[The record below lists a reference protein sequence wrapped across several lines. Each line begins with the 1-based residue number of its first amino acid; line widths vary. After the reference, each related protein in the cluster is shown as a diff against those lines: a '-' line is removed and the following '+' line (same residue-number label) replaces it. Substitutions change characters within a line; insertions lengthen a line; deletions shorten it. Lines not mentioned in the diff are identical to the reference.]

1 MSATPTTD
9 DANQPA
15 EECAQ
20 TTEADCPVPL
30 AWKSVLANVR
40 DGCRY
45 AEIERDGAT
54 FGVRTF
60 GDGPPVYF
68 INNVWGDWELFAL
81 TMWLLH
87 DEYRCVVVDI
97 PESKRVSRLTA
108 QSLAQDLFATADEQG
123 DQQFALFATSFGSLT
138 AHSAAIDAPDR
149 ISQLVLHAGCLRYRL
164 GMFERMLSRVGRF
177 LRRPLSRLPMFNR
190 IQTEN
195 HRTWFPPFDGSRW
208 EFLLNNIGSTTT
220 ATAMR
225 RIAAL
230 KRCDLKGRLAGVK
243 CPTALVIGEGADGRI
258 RKREDELAAE
268 LPHVTREQLA
278 YAGHFP
284 YVTHPHVLTRY
295 LKPLLAGETANRANP
310 ANRLIGNANEADAI
324 KKAK

>member
-1 MSATPTTD
+1 MSTIPTTD
-9 DANQPA
+9 DVATTPQD
-15 EECAQ
+15 CAQ

-30 AWKSVLANVR
+30 AWKSVLSNVR

-45 AEIERDGAT
+45 SEIERDGAT
-54 FGVRTF
+54 FGVRIF
-60 GDGPPVYF
+60 GSGSPIYF

-97 PESKRVSRLTA
+97 PESKKVGRLTA
-108 QSLAQDLFATADEQG
+108 DSLAADLFKTAEQQG
-123 DQQFALFATSFGSLT
+123 DDRFALFATSFGSLT
-138 AHSAAIDAPDR
+138 ALTAAIQAPER

-225 RIAAL
+225 RITAL
-230 KRCDLKGRLAGVK
+230 KRCDLSGRLSDVT

-268 LPHVTREQLA
+268 LPHATREQLA

-295 LKPLLAGETANRANP
+295 LKPLLAGGTANRTNP
-310 ANRLIGNANEADAI
+310 ANQHVGNKIE
-324 KKAK
+324 